1 MDYCQACTAS
11 APTKQVTFHQNV
23 GLVILR
29 CPSSISGN
37 LCRACIDKY
46 FWKMSLISFCF
57 GWWGGFSFFWTLG
70 TLPMNVI
77 TYLGCL
83 SLPARHAPGT

>member
-1 MDYCQACTAS
+1 MYCQACTAA
-11 APTKQVTFHQNV
+11 APTKNVTFHQNIGV
-23 GLVILR
+23 LIMR
-29 CPSSISGN
+29 FPSSIKGD

-46 FWKMSLISFCF
+46 FWRMSLVSLFL
-57 GWWGGFSFFWTLG
+57 GWWGIISFFWTLV

-83 SLPARHAPGT
+83 SLPRENGR